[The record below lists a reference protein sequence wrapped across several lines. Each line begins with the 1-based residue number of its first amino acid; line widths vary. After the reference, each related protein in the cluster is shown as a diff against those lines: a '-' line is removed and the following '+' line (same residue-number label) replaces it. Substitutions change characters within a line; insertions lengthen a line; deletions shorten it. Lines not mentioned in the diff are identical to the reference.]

1 MNNFL
6 KGIILLAPSV
16 LCLILIGYVASIDA
30 LLRNILTKMFYG
42 FSVIVIAA
50 IAVLLLMILWQ
61 WTRAGLLILIKMD
74 LHIKK

>member
-1 MNNFL
+1 
-6 KGIILLAPSV
+6 
-16 LCLILIGYVASIDA
+16 VASIDA

-61 WTRAGLLILIKMD
+61 WTRAGLVILIKMD